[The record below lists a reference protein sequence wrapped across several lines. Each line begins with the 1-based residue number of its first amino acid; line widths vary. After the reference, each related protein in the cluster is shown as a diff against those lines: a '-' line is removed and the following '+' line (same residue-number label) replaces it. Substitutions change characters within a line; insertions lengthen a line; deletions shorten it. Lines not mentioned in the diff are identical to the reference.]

1 MCVEVRRDK
10 SGKDI
15 SGGSHMA
22 VSAGAAGGTSDLEF
36 INCYLNSDSNLM
48 DSVKCDCLLNV
59 KTKIDMT
66 KEILENY
73 NTKIPH
79 NSLKYIFYKVF

>member
-1 MCVEVRRDK
+1 MEVRHDK

-22 VSAGAAGGTSDLEF
+22 VGAGADCGTSDLEF
-36 INCYLNSDSNLM
+36 INYYLNSDSDLT

-59 KTKIDMT
+59 KSKNDVI
-66 KEILENY
+66 K
-73 NTKIPH
+73 
-79 NSLKYIFYKVF
+79 

>member
-1 MCVEVRRDK
+1 MEVRHDK

-36 INCYLNSDSNLM
+36 IS
-48 DSVKCDCLLNV
+48 
-59 KTKIDMT
+59 
-66 KEILENY
+66 
-73 NTKIPH
+73 
-79 NSLKYIFYKVF
+79 

>member
-1 MCVEVRRDK
+1 MEVRHDK

-22 VSAGAAGGTSDLEF
+22 VSTGAVGGTSDLEF
-36 INCYLNSDSNLM
+36 ISYYLNSDSDLT

-59 KTKIDMT
+59 KSKNDVI
-66 KEILENY
+66 K
-73 NTKIPH
+73 
-79 NSLKYIFYKVF
+79 